1 MISRR
6 RLTVLSLA
14 ATTLFVGACTASNAN
29 EAAPPPSPTIG
40 GVGVPPTQ
48 LDSPDGQVQPPIETA
63 SSFVL
68 DPGNTP
74 QIDDNRVFM
83 VGDSVMKAM
92 TLGNPDALDYSVGAL
107 GWDVTVD
114 AVVGRFTDQGLRVLE
129 KRPDEIHQVVVL
141 MLGNN
146 YNGDEQNFRELINQI
161 RDTLVDTRKIVM
173 FTVPEYE
180 PKQKEVNAVLR
191 QAAADDPR
199 FVLIDWEAITR
210 TVKGVLSGDG
220 IHPTEYGAEVLAQ
233 LIGNALGKA
242 PGAGPDVTLPIVG
255 STDHGPLPDSVQR
268 NHDSPSGTDRHDAAH
283 QPHDV
288 TSPRERIGEREL
300 RRLQQRGQ
308 RQRQRGWRAGHRSA
322 ADRSGARRHPAGG
335 DQSAAHQPP
344 VRVRRPAAER
354 RRLTRPRP
362 ARA

>member
-1 MISRR
+1 
-6 RLTVLSLA
+6 
-14 ATTLFVGACTASNAN
+14 
-29 EAAPPPSPTIG
+29 
-40 GVGVPPTQ
+40 VGVPPTQ

-68 DPGNTP
+68 DPGNAP

-146 YNGDEQNFRELINQI
+146 YNGDEQNFRDLISQI
-161 RDTLVDTRKIVM
+161 RDTLADTRKIVM

-191 QAAADDPR
+191 EAAAEDPR

-210 TVKGVLSGDG
+210 TIKGVLSGDG
-220 IHPTEYGAEVLAQ
+220 IHPTEYGAQVLAQ

-268 NHDSPSGTDRHDAAH
+268 NHDSPSGTTGTTRRTSRT
-283 QPHDV
+283 
-288 TSPRERIGEREL
+288 TSPR
-300 RRLQQRGQ
+300 RGSGSGNGSSGGSNSGGSGSGNGGGAQ
-308 RQRQRGWRAGHRSA
+308 VTDPPPTDPAP
-322 ADRSGARRHPAGG
+322 ADT
-335 DQSAAHQPP
+335 Q
-344 VRVRRPAAER
+344 PAA
-354 RRLTRPRP
+354 TNPP
-362 ARA
+362 SANPPPGSVAPPPSAGA

>member
-14 ATTLFVGACTASNAN
+14 AASVFAGACAASNAN
-29 EAAPPPSPTIG
+29 EAEPPPSPTIG
-40 GVGVPPTQ
+40 GVGVPPPQ
-48 LDSPDGQVQPPIETA
+48 LGAAEGQSQPQIATA
-63 SSFVL
+63 SSYVL
-68 DPGNTP
+68 DAGNAP

-146 YNGDEQNFRELINQI
+146 YNGDEQDFRNLISDI
-161 RDTLVDTRKIVM
+161 RDTLSDTRKIVM

-180 PKQKEVNAVLR
+180 PKQKEVNDVLR
-191 QAAADDPR
+191 QAAAEDPR
-199 FVLIDWEAITR
+199 FVLVDWETITR
-210 TVKGVLSGDG
+210 TVRGVLSGDD
-220 IHPTEYGAEVLAQ
+220 IHPTEYGAQVLAQ

-255 STDHGPLPDSVQR
+255 STEHGPLPDGVQR
-268 NHDSPSGTDRHDAAH
+268 NHDEPSGTTGTTRRTTRT
-283 QPHDV
+283 
-288 TSPRERIGEREL
+288 TS
-300 RRLQQRGQ
+300 
-308 RQRQRGWRAGHRSA
+308 
-322 ADRSGARRHPAGG
+322 ARRNGGGSGNSSGGGSSAGSGTTAAPAT
-335 DQSAAHQPP
+335 DPPPADTQPP
-344 VRVRRPAAER
+344 QVGPPATDPPQEVA
-354 RRLTRPRP
+354 PP
-362 ARA
+362 SSGG

>member
-14 ATTLFVGACTASNAN
+14 AATLFVGACAASDAN

-40 GVGVPPTQ
+40 GVGVPPNQ
-48 LDSPDGQVQPPIETA
+48 LDSPEGKAQPQIETA

-68 DPGNTP
+68 DAGNTP

-146 YNGDEQNFRELINQI
+146 YNGDEQNFRELIGQI
-161 RDTLVDTRKIVM
+161 RDTLSDARKIVM

-180 PKQKEVNAVLR
+180 PKQKEVNDVLR
-191 QAAADDPR
+191 EAANDDPR
-199 FVLIDWEAITR
+199 FVLIDWETITR
-210 TVKGVLSGDG
+210 TVRGVLSGDG
-220 IHPTEYGAEVLAQ
+220 IHPTEYGAQVLAQ

-268 NHDSPSGTDRHDAAH
+268 NHDSPSGTTGTTRRTTRTTSGRHNGGGSGNASSGGGASSQTTAAQVTDPPPADT
-283 QPHDV
+283 QPAE
-288 TSPRERIGEREL
+288 TSPP
-300 RRLQQRGQ
+300 
-308 RQRQRGWRAGHRSA
+308 
-322 ADRSGARRHPAGG
+322 ADT
-335 DQSAAHQPP
+335 Q
-344 VRVRRPAAER
+344 PAAIVD
-354 RRLTRPRP
+354 TPTTVS
-362 ARA
+362 